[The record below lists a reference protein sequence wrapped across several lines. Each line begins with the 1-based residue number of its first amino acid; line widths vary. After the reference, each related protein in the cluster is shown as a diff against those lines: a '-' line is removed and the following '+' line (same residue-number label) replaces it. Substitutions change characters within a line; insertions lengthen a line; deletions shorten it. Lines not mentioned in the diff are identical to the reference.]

1 VSGRRASDE
10 AGPQIAVTL
19 LVVVVVFTIV
29 FGLLLYGAVWLTN
42 VMIGKLVIEK
52 HRALEEIL
60 NTGRVPRAW
69 SEPNGWR
76 TSDERTNRRHLK
88 KVEALSRYVEKSR
101 LIQGE
106 DTREL
111 LLDRLSD
118 LRSKLRTKTKG

>member
-1 VSGRRASDE
+1 M
-10 AGPQIAVTL
+10 TL

-29 FGLLLYGAVWLTN
+29 FGLLLYGAVWWTN
-42 VMIGKLVIEK
+42 AMIGKSVVEK
-52 HRALEEIL
+52 HRALEEIV

-69 SEPNGWR
+69 NDGRR

-88 KVEALSRYVEKSR
+88 KVEALSRYVENSR

-118 LRSKLRTKTKG
+118 LRSGLRDRTKG